1 MYVITSNHVY
11 TTMAVQ
17 DWQPVIDQL
26 QKTLKKIKAPLNED
40 ETDGGMNAVAALVQA
55 NGKACLTIG
64 MGATHS
70 QIKDILDSLDIF
82 ASSPD
87 YTQTE
92 VNFTASTQMQ
102 TVNTY
107 TYNINVGF
115 LLPIVWEHLQGLE
128 AELKKKTGTPP
139 TGDAPLEKWAVYKQ
153 EPDTLVITQ
162 DPPKDQDY
170 LQGYIS
176 LNMLC
181 IDEQGCLQ
189 LATSPLTSGDIKG
202 LAIFGY
208 TP

>member
-128 AELKKKTGTPP
+128 AELKKKNRDP
-139 TGDAPLEKWAVYKQ
+139 TNRGCTIRE
-153 EPDTLVITQ
+153 
-162 DPPKDQDY
+162 
-170 LQGYIS
+170 
-176 LNMLC
+176 M
-181 IDEQGCLQ
+181 GCLQ
-189 LATSPLTSGDIKG
+189 AGARHIGYNARPPQGPRLPPGLYLTQHA
-202 LAIFGY
+202 LHR
-208 TP
+208 